1 MKILVIEDFKLIR
14 DVLVMACG
22 NLAPAVEARGA
33 TTGNEGVEVAREFQP
48 DVIFLDLAL
57 PDGDGL
63 DFLPQLFGAC
73 RSAKV
78 IALTSHVDEF
88 TLHRALKANIHGF
101 VDKNEQPLP
110 VLQEAI
116 ETVMSGRHYFSS
128 TAHRL
133 KIAMRGNPLAD
144 FSKLLSDKEQELLP
158 LYGEGLS
165 NEEIAVK
172 SGLAWG
178 TVRNHRNNIMAK
190 LNLHSTPELMR
201 YAIDKGFVRP
211 KRPGSVFQNRI

>member
-1 MKILVIEDFKLIR
+1 MKILVIEDFQLIR
-14 DVLVMACG
+14 DMLVMACG
-22 NLAPAVEARGA
+22 NLAPGAEAKGA
-33 TTGNEGVEVAREFQP
+33 TTGSEGVAVCQEFQP
-48 DVIFLDLAL
+48 EVIFLDLAL

-63 DFLPQLFGAC
+63 DFLPQLFAAC

-88 TLHRALKANIHGF
+88 TLHRALKANVHGF

-116 ETVMSGRHYFSS
+116 TTVLSGRHYFSS

-133 KIAMRGNPLAD
+133 RLAMRGNPLGD
-144 FSKLLSDKEQELLP
+144 FSKLLSDKEQELLK
-158 LYGEGLS
+158 LLGEGLS
-165 NEEIAVK
+165 NEEIAEK
-172 SGLAWG
+172 TGLAWG

-211 KRPGSVFQNRI
+211 RRPAVGSR